1 MKTAA
6 GRVAAVLVASKAFR
20 TWKVANFDGYKTMTE
35 ELAPE
40 AIGHA
45 PPEELAA
52 LIADQVAMIDSKV
65 FESLRTQYP
74 YVEAAKQRP

>member
-1 MKTAA
+1 
-6 GRVAAVLVASKAFR
+6 VAD
-20 TWKVANFDGYKTMTE
+20 FDSYKTLTE

-65 FESLRTQYP
+65 FESMRKQYP
-74 YVEAAKQRP
+74 YVEAAKPCL